1 MSKLTHTDSN
11 GKATMVD
18 ISHKQA
24 TVREATVS
32 VKVLLNENTFE
43 LIQSNNLKKGDV
55 LTVAKIA
62 GIQAAKKTSELI
74 PLCHQVALDS
84 VAIKFELDKTNS
96 TILILATSKTSA
108 PTGVEMEAFCAAS
121 IAAVTIYDMVKAVQK
136 DVVISELKLLHKTG
150 GKSGEFKRTDI

>member
-18 ISHKQA
+18 ISHKQE

-32 VKVLLNENTFE
+32 VKVILNENTFE

-74 PLCHQVALDS
+74 PLCHQIALDT
-84 VAIKFELDKTNS
+84 VDIQFELDKINS
-96 TILILATSKTSA
+96 IINIIATSKTSA

-121 IAAVTIYDMVKAVQK
+121 ITAVTIYDMVKAVQK